1 MIKDIT
7 WTPGVGDVVDGK
19 IVRVEAY
26 GVFVDLGKKKQGL
39 CHVSKL
45 GEGRL
50 ENPAT
55 LFKV

>member
-7 WTPGVGDVVDGK
+7 WTPGVGDIVDGK

-45 GEGRL
+45 GE
-50 ENPAT
+50 
-55 LFKV
+55 